1 MKKSKALFLLAASL
15 LIGCANQPGGDVPST
30 DSSSVATDIRFSA
43 SEFEVRSGTCL
54 TVEGAPQGVTYS
66 FQGGT
71 PDGVSLDANTG
82 LISFDE
88 EGPTIPSKVYL
99 ASFNGKKA
107 SCVVKFFH
115 AEEVPTVTFDL
126 DSSYLIQ
133 GDVVVAKALGKGGK
147 EYAVRYELEE
157 EVPGVS
163 IDASTGKVSFT
174 DSLPDGTP
182 FTVVA
187 SSKGASA
194 KRSYKAMTQKIL
206 TADSKEAVLEKGT
219 PHDVS
224 YQILFNGN
232 ELEGTLKE
240 GDLTLLDE
248 NRTPVPFGFEAN
260 QITLSQET
268 LKDLDV
274 GSHHY
279 RLITPRNALTL
290 SVSVATKILY
300 TADDI
305 EEAFEPNYQ
314 EATPSFKEGSLEGYY
329 VLGADIDLSSA
340 LKEGGSLY
348 HDGQSFLPIG
358 AYSDGAYNIPFTGT
372 FDGNGHT
379 ISSFSYVSSDIPVMG
394 FFGNNQGTIKN
405 LTLEGK
411 IPAKSWSGGLVGN
424 NFGTIEGVI
433 CDLEL
438 QNGGQSATGVFAS
451 VNHGLI
457 SDCFSVNPNVNG
469 FNEGEKN
476 YQNSGIIV
484 GLNDVEGKLDNVY
497 GISSDPDTKLMG
509 WTLNEEAT
517 EESVGKKFSSKEEML
532 AYDFSSFS
540 SPYVSWTSEGPKNN
554 VLFVS
559 PFLQNFGF
567 ASNLPS
573 FLLKGQEMELRVEA
587 MPVEHN
593 EAVNALTTYSIVGEA
608 HGMSLE
614 GNRLSA
620 ANYDGTSPSVTLKA
634 QVKWKGQEYEATKT
648 ISLYSSLEGIEIA
661 NTESSIIAGLPLRL
675 TYASTPDI
683 HAEATYSIDWDSL
696 GWKKNFV
703 HLNGDVLT
711 LDEDAPSPLTEV
723 AVRVEVL
730 GKRSAYKVFPVT
742 HTTGLE
748 NGYQIHDE
756 GEEKPFEFV
765 LPAGEKLDKAYD
777 GSTLLEAEQAVQ
789 EGDKVTI
796 SGLDFSKD
804 LIHDLMF
811 ITESGL
817 SYRAHAAKRNEAK
830 TTLESLQTQYGNDLV
845 VISSMEDFKT
855 HFATDGGIHK
865 ELSDSMKK
873 VYALN
878 CDLDFAGESISPLGY
893 QMLGTGEGQSALF
906 EGKFFGLNH
915 KIKNFQMNKTLYGA
929 GLFFQVEGSVQDLVF
944 EDVSIAL
951 PSGNFAGLLCGF
963 FGGEAK
969 ATNIQSIRCSVSIGD
984 AIPANPG
991 DLCLGGIAGK
1001 DFSNKG
1007 IAYSSYNGYGVHL
1020 SVKK

>member
-1 MKKSKALFLLAASL
+1 
-15 LIGCANQPGGDVPST
+15 
-30 DSSSVATDIRFSA
+30 
-43 SEFEVRSGTCL
+43 
-54 TVEGAPQGVTYS
+54 
-66 FQGGT
+66 
-71 PDGVSLDANTG
+71 
-82 LISFDE
+82 
-88 EGPTIPSKVYL
+88 
-99 ASFNGKKA
+99 
-107 SCVVKFFH
+107 
-115 AEEVPTVTFDL
+115 
-126 DSSYLIQ
+126 
-133 GDVVVAKALGKGGK
+133 
-147 EYAVRYELEE
+147 
-157 EVPGVS
+157 
-163 IDASTGKVSFT
+163 
-174 DSLPDGTP
+174 
-182 FTVVA
+182 
-187 SSKGASA
+187 
-194 KRSYKAMTQKIL
+194 
-206 TADSKEAVLEKGT
+206 
-219 PHDVS
+219 
-224 YQILFNGN
+224 
-232 ELEGTLKE
+232 
-240 GDLTLLDE
+240 
-248 NRTPVPFGFEAN
+248 
-260 QITLSQET
+260 
-268 LKDLDV
+268 
-274 GSHHY
+274 
-279 RLITPRNALTL
+279 
-290 SVSVATKILY
+290 
-300 TADDI
+300 
-305 EEAFEPNYQ
+305 
-314 EATPSFKEGSLEGYY
+314 
-329 VLGADIDLSSA
+329 
-340 LKEGGSLY
+340 
-348 HDGQSFLPIG
+348 
-358 AYSDGAYNIPFTGT
+358 
-372 FDGNGHT
+372 
-379 ISSFSYVSSDIPVMG
+379 
-394 FFGNNQGTIKN
+394 
-405 LTLEGK
+405 
-411 IPAKSWSGGLVGN
+411 
-424 NFGTIEGVI
+424 
-433 CDLEL
+433 
-438 QNGGQSATGVFAS
+438 
-451 VNHGLI
+451 
-457 SDCFSVNPNVNG
+457 
-469 FNEGEKN
+469 
-476 YQNSGIIV
+476 
-484 GLNDVEGKLDNVY
+484 
-497 GISSDPDTKLMG
+497 
-509 WTLNEEAT
+509 
-517 EESVGKKFSSKEEML
+517 
-532 AYDFSSFS
+532 
-540 SPYVSWTSEGPKNN
+540 
-554 VLFVS
+554 
-559 PFLQNFGF
+559 
-567 ASNLPS
+567 
-573 FLLKGQEMELRVEA
+573 MELRVEA
-587 MPVEHN
+587 MPAEHN
-593 EAVNALTTYSIVGEA
+593 EAMNALTTYSIVGEA

-811 ITESGL
+811 VTESGL

-878 CDLDFAGESISPLGY
+878 CDLHFAGESICPLGY
-893 QMLGTGEGQSALF
+893 QMLGEGQNALF

-944 EDVSIAL
+944 EDVSITL

-1001 DFSNKG
+1001 DFSNNG
-1007 IAYSSYNGYGVHL
+1007 ITYSSYNGYGVHL

>member
-30 DSSSVATDIRFSA
+30 DSASMVADIRFSA

-54 TVEGAPQGVTYS
+54 TVEGSPQGVTYS

-71 PDGVSLDANTG
+71 PDGVRLDANTG
-82 LISFDE
+82 FITFDE
-88 EGPTIPSKVYL
+88 EGPSIPSKVYL
-99 ASFNGKKA
+99 ASCNGKKA

-115 AEEVPTVTFDL
+115 AEEVPTVTFEL

-133 GDVVVAKALGKGGK
+133 GDVVTAKALGKGGK

-157 EVPGVS
+157 EVPGIS
-163 IDASTGKVSFT
+163 IDASTGKVSFA
-174 DSLPDGTP
+174 DSVNDGAT

-194 KRSYKAMTQKIL
+194 KRSYKAMTQNIL
-206 TADSKEAVLEKGT
+206 TANSSEAVLEAGT
-219 PHDVS
+219 PHEVS
-224 YQILFNGN
+224 YQIQFNGN
-232 ELEGTLKE
+232 ELEGTLSKD
-240 GDLTLLDE
+240 DLTLLDE
-248 NRTPVPFGFEAN
+248 NRTPVPFGLEEN
-260 QITLSQET
+260 QIVLAQET
-268 LKDLDV
+268 LSDLGV
-274 GSHHY
+274 GTHHY

-290 SVSVATKILY
+290 SLSVATKILY

-305 EEAFEPNYQ
+305 ENAFEPNYN
-314 EATPSFKEGSLEGYY
+314 EATPSFKEGSLDGYY
-329 VLGADIDLSSA
+329 VLGADIDLNNA

-358 AYSDGAYNIPFTGT
+358 AYSDGSYNIPFTGT

-424 NFGTIEGVI
+424 NFGTIEGVV

-457 SDCFSVNPNVNG
+457 SDCFSVNSNVNG
-469 FNEGEKN
+469 FNDGEKN

-484 GLNDVEGKLDNVY
+484 GLNDVEGKLSNVY
-497 GISSDPDTKLMG
+497 GISSDSDTKLMG
-509 WTLNEEAT
+509 WTFNEEAT

-554 VLFVS
+554 ILFVS
-559 PFLQNFGF
+559 PFLQNFDF
-567 ASNLPS
+567 ASSLPS
-573 FLLKGQEMELRVEA
+573 FLLKGQEMELQVET

-593 EAVNALTTYSIVGEA
+593 EAVNALTTYSIVGET

-620 ANYDGTSPSVTLKA
+620 AAYDGTSPSVTLKA
-634 QVKWKGQEYEATKT
+634 KVTWKGQEYEATKT
-648 ISLYSSLEGIEIA
+648 ISLYSGLEGIEIA
-661 NTESSIIAGLPLRL
+661 NQESSIIAGLPLKL
-675 TYASTPDI
+675 SYASTPDI
-683 HAEATYSIDWDSL
+683 HAEATYSVDWDSL

-703 HLNGDVLT
+703 HLNGDVLI
-711 LDEDAPSPLTEV
+711 LDEDAPNALSEV

-730 GKRSAYKVFPVT
+730 GKQSAYKVFPVI
-742 HTTGLE
+742 HTAGLE
-748 NGYQIHDE
+748 EGYQIHYE
-756 GEEKPFEFV
+756 GEEEPFEFL

-777 GSTLLEAEQAVQ
+777 GSKLLESSQAVQ
-789 EGDKVTI
+789 DGNKVTVT
-796 SGLDFSKD
+796 GLDFNKD

-811 ITESGL
+811 VTESGA
-817 SYRAHAAKRNEAK
+817 SYRAHAARKKEAK
-830 TTLESLQTQYGNDLV
+830 TTLESLQTQYGDQLA
-845 VISSMEDFKT
+845 VISSMEDFKSY
-855 HFATDGGIHK
+855 FATDGTVHK

-878 CDLDFAGESISPLGY
+878 CDLDFAGEAISPIGY

-929 GLFFQVEGSVQDLVF
+929 GFFFQVEGSVQDLVF

-951 PSGNFAGLLCGF
+951 PNGNFIGLLCGF

-969 ATNIQSIRCSVSIGD
+969 ATNIQSIRCNVSCGE
-984 AIPANPG
+984 AIPANPSG
-991 DLCLGGIAGK
+991 LSIGGIAGK
-1001 DFSNKG
+1001 DFSNNG
-1007 IAYSSYNGYGVHL
+1007 ITYSSYNGYGVHL

>member
-15 LIGCANQPGGDVPST
+15 LIGCANHPGGDVPST
-30 DSSSVATDIRFSA
+30 DSSSVVADIRFSA

-71 PDGVSLDANTG
+71 PNGVTLDSNTG
-82 LISFDE
+82 FIIFDE
-88 EGPTIPSKVYL
+88 EGPSIPSKVYL

-194 KRSYKAMTQKIL
+194 KRSYKAMTRNIL
-206 TADSKEAVLEKGT
+206 TADSNEAVLEQGT

-240 GDLTLLDE
+240 DDLTLIDE
-248 NRTPVPFGFEAN
+248 NRTPVPFVFEAN
-260 QITLSQET
+260 QITISQET
-268 LKDLDV
+268 LKDLGV

-314 EATPSFKEGSLEGYY
+314 EATPSFKEGSLDGYY
-329 VLGADIDLSSA
+329 VLGADIDLDNA

-348 HDGQSFLPIG
+348 HNGRYFLPIG
-358 AYSDGAYNIPFTGT
+358 AYSDGVYNIPFTGT

-424 NFGTIEGVI
+424 NFGTIEGVV

-457 SDCFSVNPNVNG
+457 SDCFSMNPNVNG
-469 FNEGEKN
+469 FNDGEKN

-497 GISSDPDTKLMG
+497 GISSDVNTKLMG
-509 WTLNEEAT
+509 WTYNEEAT
-517 EESVGKKFSSKEEML
+517 EESIGKKFASLEEML
-532 AYDFSSFS
+532 AHDFSSFS
-540 SPYVSWTSEGPKNN
+540 SPYVSWTEAGPKNN

-559 PFLQNFGF
+559 PFLKDFAF
-567 ASNLPS
+567 ASSLPS
-573 FLLKGQEMELRVEA
+573 FLLKGQEMELKVLATPE
-587 MPVEHN
+587 EHN
-593 EAVNALTTYSIVGEA
+593 DAVNALTTYSLVGETS
-608 HGMSLE
+608 GLTLE
-614 GNRLSA
+614 GNHLSA
-620 ANYDGTSPSVTLKA
+620 ANYDGSSPSVTLKA
-634 QVKWKGQEYEATKT
+634 KVMWKGKKYEATKT
-648 ISLYSSLEGIEIA
+648 LSLYSGLGGVEIA
-661 NTESSIIAGLPLRL
+661 NQESSVIAGLPLKL
-675 TYASTPDI
+675 TYVSTPELN
-683 HAEATYSIDWDSL
+683 AEATYSIDGDSL

-703 HLNGDVLT
+703 HLNGDILT
-711 LDEDAPSPLTEV
+711 IDEDAPSPLTEV

-730 GKRSAYKVFPVT
+730 GKQSAYKVFPVT

-748 NGYQIHDE
+748 NGYQFHYE
-756 GEEKPFEFV
+756 GEEKPFEFL
-765 LPAGEKLDKAYD
+765 LPTGEKLDKAYD
-777 GSTLLEAEQAVQ
+777 GSTLLESTQAVQ
-789 EGDKVTI
+789 DGDKVTI
-796 SGLDFSKD
+796 SELDFSKD

-811 ITESGL
+811 VTESGL

-873 VYALN
+873 AYALN

-893 QMLGTGEGQSALF
+893 QMLGAGEDQSALF

-929 GLFFQVEGSVQDLVF
+929 GFFFQVEGSVQDLVF

-969 ATNIQSIRCSVSIGD
+969 ATNIQSIRCSVAIGD
-984 AIPANPG
+984 AIPANPSG
-991 DLCLGGIAGK
+991 LSIGGIAGK
-1001 DFSNKG
+1001 DFSNNG
-1007 IAYSSYNGYGVHL
+1007 ITYSSYNGYGVHL